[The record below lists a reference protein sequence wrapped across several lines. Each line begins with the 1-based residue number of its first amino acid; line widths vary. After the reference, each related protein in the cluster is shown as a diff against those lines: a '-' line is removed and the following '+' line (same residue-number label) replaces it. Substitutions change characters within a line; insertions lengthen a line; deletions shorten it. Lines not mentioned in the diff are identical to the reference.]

1 MGRIR
6 VVVADQAE
14 AIFYDMSSLKTRPVE
29 IARLSDLSARR
40 PIWEP
45 STQQDRRGGS
55 YESAGGQPHALLGD
69 EPPEFR
75 RQQAA
80 TFARTIAEKL
90 DADRLERGFQQLIVV
105 ASAPFR
111 SLLRSE
117 LTAGIKACIV
127 YEVPKDLVHS
137 RPEVLRD
144 YLPDSAQELK
154 SA

>member
-1 MGRIR
+1 MSRIR

-29 IARLSDLSARR
+29 VDRLRDPTARR
-40 PIWEP
+40 PTWELGAHQGRP
-45 STQQDRRGGS
+45 GRT
-55 YESAGGQPHALLGD
+55 YESVGGQRHALGD
-69 EPPEFR
+69 EPPELR

-80 TFARTIAEKL
+80 TFARAIAEKL
-90 DADRLERGFQQLIVV
+90 DADRREHGFQQLIVV

-117 LTAGIKACIV
+117 LTPEIKASIV
-127 YEVPKDLVHS
+127 HEVPKDLVHS

-144 YLPDSAQELK
+144 YLPESAQELK

>member
-1 MGRIR
+1 MSRIR

-14 AIFYDMSSLKTRPVE
+14 AIFYDMSSLNTRPVE
-29 IARLSDLSARR
+29 VARLSDPSARR
-40 PIWEP
+40 PTWELSAHQGRP
-45 STQQDRRGGS
+45 GRT
-55 YESAGGQPHALLGD
+55 YESVGGQRHAVGD
-69 EPPEFR
+69 QPPDLR

-80 TFARTIAEKL
+80 TFARTIAQKL
-90 DADRLERGFQQLIVV
+90 DADRRERGFQQLIVV

-111 SLLRSE
+111 SMLRSE

-144 YLPDSAQELK
+144 YLPASAQELK